1 MAQLMNHTK
10 AKYID
15 SLPSKDENIGFYKY
29 INRWILWMY
38 RDILMK
44 ILTKNI
50 TGPTMDQNSWNVGEN
65 SREMIDETIIYK
77 LKLF

>member
-1 MAQLMNHTK
+1 
-10 AKYID
+10 
-15 SLPSKDENIGFYKY
+15 
-29 INRWILWMY
+29 MY

-50 TGPTMDQNSWNVGEN
+50 NGPTMDQNSWNVGEN